1 MRGAR
6 STNSAHSRATVFD
19 VMRGLDPRIHD
30 EVQARKVVL
39 PLPRKGLMDCRVKPG
54 NDGGEV
60 DGPNVT
66 GSTLI

>member
-6 STNSAHSRATVFD
+6 STDSAHSRATVSASC
-19 VMRGLDPRIHD
+19 GLDPRIHD

-39 PLPRKGLMDCRVKPG
+39 PLPCKGLMDCRVKPG
-54 NDGGEV
+54 NDSGEV
-60 DGPNVT
+60 DGPDVT